1 MELIIYGI
9 IGIFLYKLKI
19 IQFIWYMLTRKPNKT
34 SPQQKIIDT
43 NNIFNWPFI
52 GDFDFD
58 IVGESF
64 NQSTIES
71 IANTG
76 DQEFTAVLTPYS
88 SNPYDDKAVKVE
100 INGLMV
106 GHLSKE
112 DARSF
117 RRRLS
122 TKKISGQATATKAI
136 ITGGHKANNGDKM
149 SYGIQLD
156 LKPFDN

>member
-1 MELIIYGI
+1 MEIIIYGI
-9 IGIFLYKLKI
+9 IGIILYKFKI
-19 IQFIWYMLTRKPNKT
+19 VEFIWYLVTKKSNKT
-34 SPQQKIIDT
+34 ASPQKAVDT
-43 NNIFNWPFI
+43 SNLFNWPFI
-52 GDFDFD
+52 GDYDFD

-64 NQSTIES
+64 NQSAIAA
-71 IANTG
+71 IANS
-76 DQEFTAVLTPYS
+76 DEQELTAVLTPYS

-136 ITGGHKANNGDKM
+136 ITGGHKGNNGDKM
-149 SYGIQLD
+149 SYGVQLD